1 MIITTEKEKR
11 ERKVLMWT
19 WIGFELDL
27 STFEVIKY
35 NDLFLDR
42 F

>member
-1 MIITTEKEKR
+1 MIIITEKEKR

-19 WIGFELDL
+19 WIGFKLDL